1 MQRKNCFRLRAA
13 QSASLMIRWAVALE
27 FIATMAILLLVES
40 MVVGKLCFVYD
51 HCYSTVATVMV
62 AWLKPVWV
70 IRLLS
75 YQMTRKAQV
84 TGQFKFKTVFYSP
97 FLGY

>member
-1 MQRKNCFRLRAA
+1 
-13 QSASLMIRWAVALE
+13 MIQWAVALV
-27 FIATMAILLLVES
+27 IAETMAILLLAES

-51 HCYSTVATVMV
+51 HCYSTVATAMV

-75 YQMTRKAQV
+75 YQMTKKAHV
-84 TGQFKFKTVFYSP
+84 AGQFKFRIVFYSP
-97 FLGY
+97 FLGYVLASSESL